1 LVLNDSPIRQQL
13 YKFIDK
19 EADAQI
25 EQIKETWK
33 KPLAERVKAGEAIS
47 KVSIKPHLMTS
58 NAGQDYANPQNGY
71 SRARRTYQRKKYAI
85 TFSENVSK
93 FRTGDSLRLHQGNP
107 LAKYD
112 VYGCKVIDDD
122 GYQLIVEPGFGY
134 NFSDL
139 DFSQDWIL
147 DRDLVDVRHILKGAI
162 GKVNNHELNIIN
174 HKTEQQFDEAKFT
187 KADKILRKLNLN
199 ESQQDAFAKAYA
211 TKNFHLIQGPP
222 GTGKTWVLA
231 HLAKTFA
238 EEGER
243 VLVTALS
250 HRAINNA
257 LRKIFDATYYS
268 RIAKIGQTYN
278 ANELSWGE
286 GYVRNFES
294 LAKSPFTAYDNGLIV
309 GSTVYALHTRKLQ
322 EMEFDTVIFDE
333 AGQVNLPIALAGMV
347 KAKRYIFI
355 GDHQQMQPVITAEYE
370 ENDEI
375 VDSVFETIHTNE
387 NSTML
392 TETYRMNATINAF
405 PSKHFYNG
413 SLKPALSAVNRKLKL
428 TNISN
433 QYSKILDPDLPSIF
447 VDLAHKGMSIR
458 CEEEAALAATLI
470 CEAIE
475 CGVAP
480 HEIAVV
486 VPFRAQARLIKNKL
500 NRLPIGI
507 SPMEL
512 KSIVIDTVER
522 IQGQERELIL
532 ISLTASDAKYIDEN
546 ARFFLNPNRLNVA
559 ITRAK
564 TKRIVIGSRFLFER
578 KHENPKYQAALD
590 VFKAFYESCDKVFID
605 L

>member
-1 LVLNDSPIRQQL
+1 
-13 YKFIDK
+13 
-19 EADAQI
+19 
-25 EQIKETWK
+25 
-33 KPLAERVKAGEAIS
+33 
-47 KVSIKPHLMTS
+47 M
-58 NAGQDYANPQNGY
+58 
-71 SRARRTYQRKKYAI
+71 
-85 TFSENVSK
+85 
-93 FRTGDSLRLHQGNP
+93 HQGNP
-107 LAKYD
+107 LAKYE

-122 GYQLIVEPGFGY
+122 GYQLIVEAGFGY
-134 NFSDL
+134 NFADL
-139 DFSQDWIL
+139 DFTQNWIL
-147 DRDLVDVRHILKGAI
+147 DRDTVDVRHILKGAI
-162 GKVNNHELNIIN
+162 GKVNNHELNILN
-174 HKTEQQFDEAKFT
+174 HKTEQQFDEVKFK

-199 ESQQDAFAKAYA
+199 ESQQEAFAKAYA

-231 HLAKTFA
+231 HLAKTLA

-257 LRKIFDATYYS
+257 LRKIFDATYYA
-268 RIAKIGQTYN
+268 RIAKIGQAYN
-278 ANELSWGE
+278 ASELSWGE
-286 GYVRNFES
+286 GYVRNFEN
-294 LAKSPFTAYDNGLIV
+294 LANSPFTAYDNGIIV

-333 AGQVNLPIALAGMV
+333 AGQVSLPIALAGMV

-370 ENDEI
+370 EDDTV
-375 VDSVFETIHTNE
+375 VDSIFKTMHTNE

-392 TETYRMNATINAF
+392 METYRMNETINAF
-405 PSKHFYNG
+405 PSEYFYKG
-413 SLKPALSAVNRKLKL
+413 TLKPALSAANRKLKL
-428 TNISN
+428 NNISN
-433 QYSKILDPDLPSIF
+433 KYSTILDPDLPSVF
-447 VDLAHKGMSIR
+447 VDLAHKGRSIR
-458 CEEEAALAATLI
+458 CEEEADLVAILI

-500 NRLPIGI
+500 HRLPMGI
-507 SPMEL
+507 TPTEL

-522 IQGQERELIL
+522 IQGQERELVL
-532 ISLTASDAKYIDEN
+532 ISLTASDAKYIDKN

-564 TKRIVIGSRFLFER
+564 TKRIVLGSRFLFDR
-578 KHENPKYQAALD
+578 KHENPKYQGALD
-590 VFKAFYESCDKVFID
+590 VFKAFYESCEVITIEK
-605 L
+605 

>member
-1 LVLNDSPIRQQL
+1 M
-13 YKFIDK
+13 
-19 EADAQI
+19 
-25 EQIKETWK
+25 WK
-33 KPLAERVKAGEAIS
+33 QPLPQRVKAGEAIRQ
-47 KVSIKPHLMTS
+47 VSVKPYRGSVNQNYS
-58 NAGQDYANPQNGY
+58 NKQNGY
-71 SRARRTYQRKKYAI
+71 TRTRTYQKKKYAI

-93 FRTGDSLRLHQGNP
+93 FRTGDVLRLHQGNP
-107 LAKYD
+107 IAKYD
-112 VYGCKVIDDD
+112 VYGCKVIEDD

-134 NFSDL
+134 DFSDL
-139 DFSQDWIL
+139 DFSKQWIL
-147 DRDLVDVRHILKGAI
+147 DRDIIDVRHILKHAMSQ
-162 GKVNNHELNIIN
+162 VNNHELNIIN
-174 HKTEQQFDEAKFT
+174 HKTKQEFQQSKFS

-199 ESQQDAFAKAYA
+199 ESQQEAFAKAYA

-231 HLAKTFA
+231 HLAKTLA
-238 EEGER
+238 SEGER
-243 VLVTALS
+243 VLVSALS

-268 RIAKIGQTYN
+268 RIVKIGQSYN

-286 GYVRNFES
+286 GYVRNFEN
-294 LAKSPFTAYDNGLIV
+294 LASSPFTPYDSELII
-309 GSTVYALHTRKLQ
+309 GATVYALHTRKLE

-333 AGQVNLPIALAGMV
+333 AGQLTLPLALAGMV

-370 ENDEI
+370 ENDNI
-375 VDSVFETIHTNE
+375 VDSVFQTVHTTE

-392 TETYRMNATINAF
+392 TETYRMNSTINDF
-405 PSKHFYNG
+405 PSQYFYNG
-413 SLKPALSAVNRKLKL
+413 NLKPALSAANRRLRL

-433 QYSKILDPDLPSIF
+433 QYAKILDPNQPSIF

-458 CEEEAALAATLI
+458 CDEEAALVAILI

-475 CGVAP
+475 CGVSP
-480 HEIAVV
+480 NEIAVV

-500 NRLPIGI
+500 SRLPIGI
-507 SPMEL
+507 TPMEL

-546 ARFFLNPNRLNVA
+546 ASFFLNPNRLNVA

-564 TKRIVIGSRFLFER
+564 TKRIVVGSRYLFES
-578 KHENPKYQAALD
+578 KPKNPKHQAALD
-590 VFKAFYESCDKVFID
+590 VFKAFYESCEKV
-605 L
+605 LL